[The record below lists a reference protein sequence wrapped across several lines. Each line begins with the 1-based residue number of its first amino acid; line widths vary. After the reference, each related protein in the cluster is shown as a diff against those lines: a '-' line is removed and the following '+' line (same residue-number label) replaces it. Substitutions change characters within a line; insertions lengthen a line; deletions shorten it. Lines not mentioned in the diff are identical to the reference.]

1 MMSDVIIFAHL
12 GVDQQIKAV
21 LWILIP
27 LMIFSIP
34 FLVGWNILKKN
45 RPHDAGDCFTAIVLL
60 LIYLG
65 ISFFLLIVINEDL
78 PPYGVTNEGFM
89 FHAEKTYGIEKF
101 YNLAQKNLQT
111 QQKKD
116 GYASVSEIPE
126 WRYLKD
132 DQSADEQSILFYFRK
147 ARHSNLP
154 LSLTI
159 KSPEKEQF
167 SKEYLEAKLSFWNPN
182 MRIRIDKDDWYRYCN
197 LKAWGLFD
205 ILLQYLMCLLF
216 ALCCIFPLAAAAY
229 KAHNKWLFCGLW
241 LVVLALYIMNF
252 RAWSLNIPA
261 LQYERCNVQTALAE
275 ISKVENQPTLSK
287 LLQHPTAVLDNDKSK
302 TIIDAPLLCS
312 GKFFTAKFLC
322 WDLGKSTYLY
332 YSPVDL
338 IKLKLLTGNA
348 QIYQPQEN
356 FYLVSYPDF
365 TRASNNIWYRFTAI
379 QTIAGSLWL
388 AIFVMALKKRRK
400 EKEMQECAEQ

>member
-1 MMSDVIIFAHL
+1 MSDVIIFAHL

-126 WRYLKD
+126 WRYLRD

-197 LKAWGLFD
+197 LKLGLFD

-229 KAHNKWLFCGLW
+229 KAHNKWLFYGLW
-241 LVVLALYIMNF
+241 VVVPALYIMNIHT
-252 RAWSLNIPA
+252 WCQQIPA
-261 LQYERCNVQTALAE
+261 LQYERYNPQTALAE
-275 ISKVENQPTLSK
+275 ISKAENQTTLSA
-287 LLQHPTAVLDNDKSK
+287 LLAHDTALLENDKSK
-302 TIIDAPLLCS
+302 TVIDAPMLCS
-312 GKFFTAKFLC
+312 GKFFTANFLC

-365 TRASNNIWYRFTAI
+365 TRASNNIWYRFAAI

-388 AIFVMALKKRRK
+388 AMFVMALKKRRQDK
-400 EKEMQECAEQ
+400 NPPEETEA